1 MRRTVLFTFL
11 LMACTRTPRET
22 TPVTIATA
30 TYAPSLQVDLAAS
43 TSLPSGLYYRD
54 LEVGSGP
61 PAEAGQTVGVY
72 YAGSLI
78 DGRPFDA
85 TRGSPYTFRLG
96 VGKVIPGW
104 DQGVAGMKVGGKRQ
118 LIIPPELGYGAQ
130 GIGPIPPNAI
140 LVFTV
145 ELVGIQ

>member
-1 MRRTVLFTFL
+1 MRRTILFALL
-11 LMACTRTPRET
+11 LMACTPRET

-30 TYAPSLQVDLAAS
+30 TFAPTLQVDIAAS
-43 TSLPSGLYYRD
+43 TKLPSGLYYRD
-54 LEVGSGP
+54 LEVGTGAT
-61 PAEAGQTVGVY
+61 AEAGQTVGVF
-72 YAGSLI
+72 YAGALI
-78 DGRPFDA
+78 DGKPFDA
-85 TRGSPYTFRLG
+85 TRGSPYSFRLG
-96 VGKVIPGW
+96 VGKVIAGW

-145 ELVGIQ
+145 ELVGVQ